1 MDPKWWGPHCWFFI
15 HSVTLGY
22 PDNPTEV
29 DKQNFKQFFESI
41 GKVLPCNKC
50 RNNYKQ
56 HLTKLPLDDS
66 TLSSRDKLVRW
77 LIDVHNE
84 VNIATQK
91 SPVSYETA
99 IETFITSSSQDIG
112 MTTLVIIVMIIIFLI
127 MLPYI
132 IIRFLG

>member
-15 HSVTLGY
+15 HSVILGY
-22 PDNPTEV
+22 SDNPTEA
-29 DKQNFKQFFESI
+29 DKQNFKQFFESL

-56 HLTKLPLDDS
+56 HLMKLPLDDS
-66 TLSSRDKLVRW
+66 VLSSRDKLVKW

-84 VNIATQK
+84 VNVATQK

-99 IETFITSSSQDIG
+99 IEAFTTTPNQDIG
-112 MTTLVIIVMIIIFLI
+112 IATLMIIVIIIIFII

>member
-22 PDNPTEV
+22 PNNPTEA
-29 DKQNFKQFFESI
+29 DKQNFKQFFESL
-41 GKVLPCNKC
+41 GKVLPCIKC

-56 HLTKLPLDDS
+56 HLAKLPLDDNVM
-66 TLSSRDKLVRW
+66 SSRDKLVKW

-84 VNIATQK
+84 VNISTQK
-91 SPVSYETA
+91 SPMSYETA
-99 IETFITSSSQDIG
+99 VEAFAAMPNQDIG
-112 MTTLVIIVMIIIFLI
+112 TVTLVIIVLIIIFLI

-132 IIRFLG
+132 IIRVLR